1 VLNIQ
6 NISKDSKIIKRK
18 LKETTFA
25 SKDRIYP
32 EKVRHAA
39 RCTWDSLI
47 ILTIES
53 LAPRDVVS
61 FAVEGGYNWAVVEV
75 DCVEFVYLRRNKKLT
90 KWLIA
95 VPNLLL
101 SMASMLLG
109 RPSHPL
115 VDSQP

>member
-6 NISKDSKIIKRK
+6 NISKDSKIIKKK

-25 SKDRIYP
+25 SKDRIHS

-75 DCVEFVYLRRNKKLT
+75 DCVEFVYIFKKEQ
-90 KWLIA
+90 KANQVAHCCAKFA
-95 VPNLLL
+95 VVNGEHATWETEPPP
-101 SMASMLLG
+101 G
-109 RPSHPL
+109 
-115 VDSQP
+115 